1 MRPFDSAPIQ
11 TENPATTVHK
21 STYSRIKSSLSSI
34 FATICLVSNAIG
46 NAVLVYTGSVLSIL
60 GAIACALNSLA
71 GNIPEQNRNQAER
84 ATANDA
90 IVNKLIK
97 LEKEGL
103 DNTASET
110 NPVLAKDEPSNPDK
124 TILGT
129 KKSDCSAGEN
139 MTYGPLFA
147 IASVNSEVPVK
158 TENENIMVDRCSVR
172 S

>member
-1 MRPFDSAPIQ
+1 M
-11 TENPATTVHK
+11 
-21 STYSRIKSSLSSI
+21 
-34 FATICLVSNAIG
+34 
-46 NAVLVYTGSVLSIL
+46 
-60 GAIACALNSLA
+60 
-71 GNIPEQNRNQAER
+71 
-84 ATANDA
+84 
-90 IVNKLIK
+90 
-97 LEKEGL
+97 EKEGL

-129 KKSDCSAGEN
+129 KKSECSAGEH